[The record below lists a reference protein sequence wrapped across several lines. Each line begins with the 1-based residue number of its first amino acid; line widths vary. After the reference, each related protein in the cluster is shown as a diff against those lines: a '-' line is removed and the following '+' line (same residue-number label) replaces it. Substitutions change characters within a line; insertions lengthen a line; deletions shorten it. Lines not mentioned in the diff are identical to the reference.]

1 MSNIYKYQTN
11 VYGVCEEEM
20 SYRETKCACFWD
32 YLVPFIRFWGLL
44 TSVVLCGVGVDVAA
58 HQHTIGI
65 YFIIGAAIVFFLEI
79 TWAITLF
86 LHVCNRNEYNP
97 VFKCWDVVLWFNLW
111 KRSILYTGLA
121 FLLFLRPHRL
131 WLSIVAGMQLV
142 ILALSY
148 LALTVRTHMQPKHAP
163 TLLHSQSPSQEDI
176 DRYDDITGV
185 LDDSLPGPLNT
196 DNLSELD
203 QDTVLEI

>member
-65 YFIIGAAIVFFLEI
+65 YFI
-79 TWAITLF
+79 
-86 LHVCNRNEYNP
+86 NEYNP